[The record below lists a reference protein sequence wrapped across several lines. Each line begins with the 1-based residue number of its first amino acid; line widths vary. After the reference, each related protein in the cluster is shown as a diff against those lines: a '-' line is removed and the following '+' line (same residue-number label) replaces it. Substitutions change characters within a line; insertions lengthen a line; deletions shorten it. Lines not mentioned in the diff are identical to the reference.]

1 MFCHAYQLLAP
12 VAPGLAHLATTPF
25 QAGEFLNI
33 PVWGWLLVALI
44 GFLLLTFIVIVIV
57 DWKSAGEPS
66 DNENE

>member
-12 VAPGLAHLATTPF
+12 VMPGLTRLATTPF

-33 PVWGWLLVALI
+33 PLWGWLLVVLA
-44 GFLLLTFIVIVIV
+44 GFLLLTFIVIIIL
-57 DWKSAGEPS
+57 DWKGAGERS